1 MVEGTFRWEYL
12 YESTNG
18 WNTLHEK
25 LSIWFWLHFLCLS
38 YLLYESNRREELL
51 NKNTYMKADYS
62 GKMTLLLDVLSKN
75 SELGD
80 KVCV

>member
-1 MVEGTFRWEYL
+1 M
-12 YESTNG
+12 
-18 WNTLHEK
+18 HEK
-25 LSIWFWLHFLCLS
+25 LSICSDYIFVSFS
-38 YLLYESNRREELL
+38 YLLYQSNRREELL
-51 NKNTYMKADYS
+51 DKNTYMKADYS